1 MLPYNGAVRVIV
13 RSLWKLVLLVPL
25 AFAQSVLKTYYA
37 TDLER
42 TPGLLQLSPG
52 FTTVVDFW
60 DVVDSVAS
68 GKGELLRIEVSG
80 PRLLLSAQQKAG
92 KTDLVVEAGGRTLL
106 FVVDIAPG
114 TTPRRYKVELSRP
127 PRTGWTQSLP
137 PQGNTELLPR
147 KGNTERKEPPVSVP
161 SGSSPS
167 KGVEGAKPTQ
177 GEGADDIRFITTA
190 QVPSDTS
197 GSITVF
203 YTLENRSHRSVAI
216 DPSRLVVVQGGERLP
231 YTLRREP
238 LRSVLGPGEAQSGL
252 LVIKGARPGEVQL
265 VWTLV
270 EIGTGREIP
279 LSRSVTPGTRI
290 ELQAP

>member
-1 MLPYNGAVRVIV
+1 MV

-127 PRTGWTQSLP
+127 PRTGWTRGKELPVAPSSSFPGGPQKGNASLP
-137 PQGNTELLPR
+137 
-147 KGNTERKEPPVSVP
+147 S
-161 SGSSPS
+161 
-167 KGVEGAKPTQ
+167 KPTQ
-177 GEGADDIRFITTA
+177 GEGVAPSPEGEDRVASPQGEHREEIQFITTA
-190 QVPSDTS
+190 QVPSDAS

-203 YTLENRSHRSVAI
+203 YTLENRSGRSVAI

-231 YTLRREP
+231 YTLKREP

>member
-1 MLPYNGAVRVIV
+1 M
-13 RSLWKLVLLVPL
+13 
-25 AFAQSVLKTYYA
+25 
-37 TDLER
+37 
-42 TPGLLQLSPG
+42 
-52 FTTVVDFW
+52 
-60 DVVDSVAS
+60 
-68 GKGELLRIEVSG
+68 
-80 PRLLLSAQQKAG
+80 
-92 KTDLVVEAGGRTLL
+92 
-106 FVVDIAPG
+106 
-114 TTPRRYKVELSRP
+114 
-127 PRTGWTQSLP
+127 
-137 PQGNTELLPR
+137 
-147 KGNTERKEPPVSVP
+147 SVP

-190 QVPSDTS
+190 QVPSDAS

-203 YTLENRSHRSVAI
+203 YTLENRSHRSVAV

-252 LVIKGARPGEVQL
+252 LVIKGAKPGEVQL

-270 EIGTGREIP
+270 EIGTGKEIP